1 MIMNINQQLC
11 ISKIDLPQFPYES
24 TKSFHLCFCFERLC
38 FRCLQFS
45 LKFKKND
52 TSLSL
57 ALPQRIA
64 ERFTIDGEIDF
75 FLDGEGSFVI
85 AAMFEIGEC
94 DILII
99 FISLV
104 FDPCI
109 AESLQISLSLQ
120 RRSRGTLA
128 QSNPA
133 LHLPNNIILLQKNS

>member
-64 ERFTIDGEIDF
+64 ERFTIDCEIDF

-109 AESLQISLSLQ
+109 AESL
-120 RRSRGTLA
+120 
-128 QSNPA
+128 
-133 LHLPNNIILLQKNS
+133 